1 MGKVDEN
8 VPVTS
13 QQASYELP
21 PRFDHRHRR
30 PRGHFKPTS
39 ILYLKVD
46 ICLLSHLINTIW
58 LL

>member
-30 PRGHFKPTS
+30 HAGTS
-39 ILYLKVD
+39 SLHQFYILKLTFVFYL
-46 ICLLSHLINTIW
+46 T
-58 LL
+58 